1 MGTPL
6 PLAPHPA
13 QAEPF
18 FIDQIEQ
25 MKQRLEAVRDLP
37 GLDAFRQTAT
47 LPESFFTHF
56 NAFLA
61 GFDRIIDYVLAY
73 DGTDR
78 QVKCTKGCS
87 NCCIDL
93 VRGITTP
100 EIINIYHHVRLWPD
114 AKQLFEYHRDSAES
128 FMRILLPMV
137 QPGEPPPTGQ
147 DDRVEQ
153 AHREYNLQ
161 NRSCGFLDQQTGC
174 CRIYPVR
181 PIACRYFFSLDP
193 PETCT
198 PKHEKYFSRDTRTV
212 HLPPEIH
219 LLLREIG
226 RKFGFVTLNYLS
238 GAFCAFA
245 AEIMRIRP
253 IRTTPD
259 DSPPRRF
266 AGNRL
271 TPRARSG

>member
-1 MGTPL
+1 MSIPL
-6 PLAPHPA
+6 PLGPHPA
-13 QAEPF
+13 QREAYFVE
-18 FIDQIEQ
+18 QIEQ
-25 MKQRLEAVRDLP
+25 MKRHLTAVRDLP
-37 GLDAFRQTAT
+37 ALETFRATAA
-47 LPESFFTHF
+47 LPASFFEHF

-61 GFDRIIDYVLAY
+61 CFDRLIDFVLGY

-78 QVKCTKGCS
+78 HVRCTKGCS

-100 EIINIYHHVRLWPD
+100 EIINIYHHVRTWPD
-114 AKQLFEYHRDSAES
+114 AKKLFEYHRESAET
-128 FMRILLPMV
+128 FMEILLGKIT
-137 QPGEPPPTGQ
+137 PGEPPPRGD

-153 AHREYNLQ
+153 AHREYNLR
-161 NRSCGFLDQQTGC
+161 NRPCGFLDQQTGC

-198 PKHEKYFSRDTRTV
+198 PSHPRYFHRDTRTV

-226 RKFGFVTLNYLS
+226 KRFGFVTLNYLS
-238 GAFCAFA
+238 GGFCAFT

-253 IRTTPD
+253 IRVVPD
-259 DSPPRRF
+259 DAWPVPPGG
-266 AGNRL
+266 A
-271 TPRARSG
+271 